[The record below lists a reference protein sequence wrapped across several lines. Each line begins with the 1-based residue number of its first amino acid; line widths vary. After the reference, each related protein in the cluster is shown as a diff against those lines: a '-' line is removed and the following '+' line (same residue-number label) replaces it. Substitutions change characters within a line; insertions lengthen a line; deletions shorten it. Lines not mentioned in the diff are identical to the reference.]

1 MYSIGYTSFA
11 MAFVDQLDC
20 VVTAGKGGNGVVRW
34 RHEKGKEFS
43 GPSGGNG
50 GKGGDVYAV
59 AVRDIGILA
68 RYQRDAKFKA
78 GSGNDG
84 FKDSKQGKSG
94 DDFELSVPIGSVIQ
108 NRETGEVYE
117 LLGEGDRVMLAKGGR
132 GGLGNEHFKSSIN
145 TRPEEQTNGE
155 LGESFS
161 IHIELQIIADA
172 GLVGLPNAGKSSLL
186 NVLTRAGAK
195 VGDYAFTTLSPN
207 LGDCFG
213 YIIADIPGL
222 IEGAAEGKG
231 LGHEFLR
238 HIKRTKVILHC
249 VGLDNQEPLVSYT
262 TVRDELAA
270 YDQSLATKPELII
283 LTKADVVTKNDA
295 AKVSEMF
302 VGMGKAVVVVSIIDD
317 VSIKVLRDSV
327 VSFIREYIRG

>member
-1 MYSIGYTSFA
+1 

-68 RYQRDAKFKA
+68 RYQRDAQFNA

-132 GGLGNEHFKSSIN
+132 GGLGNEHFKSSVN

-155 LGESFS
+155 PGESFS

-213 YIIADIPGL
+213 YILADIPGL

-249 VGLDNQEPLVSYT
+249 VGLDNQEPLASYT

-283 LTKADVVTKNDA
+283 LTKADVVTKSDA
-295 AKVSEMF
+295 AKVADMF

-327 VSFIREYIRG
+327 VAFIREHISG

>member
-1 MYSIGYTSFA
+1 

-68 RYQRDAKFKA
+68 RYQRDAQFNA

-132 GGLGNEHFKSSIN
+132 GGLGNEHFKSSVN

-213 YIIADIPGL
+213 YILADIPGL

-249 VGLDNQEPLVSYT
+249 VGLDNQEPLASYT

-283 LTKADVVTKNDA
+283 LTKADVVTKSDA
-295 AKVSEMF
+295 AKVADMF

-327 VSFIREYIRG
+327 IGFIREHISG